1 MGFGATDLRLT
12 SDSSY
17 AYGCVIVNKLLSL
30 SELLFLLVWNQD
42 GATSF
47 PKALYMRD
55 TLCVHSLTKE
65 CDCTVLSKSAS
76 KCVTMKDLKNSTD
89 FFFFYNISSG
99 IDTL

>member
-1 MGFGATDLRLT
+1 
-12 SDSSY
+12 
-17 AYGCVIVNKLLSL
+17 
-30 SELLFLLVWNQD
+30 
-42 GATSF
+42 
-47 PKALYMRD
+47 MRD

-76 KCVTMKDLKNSTD
+76 KCVTMKGLKNSTD